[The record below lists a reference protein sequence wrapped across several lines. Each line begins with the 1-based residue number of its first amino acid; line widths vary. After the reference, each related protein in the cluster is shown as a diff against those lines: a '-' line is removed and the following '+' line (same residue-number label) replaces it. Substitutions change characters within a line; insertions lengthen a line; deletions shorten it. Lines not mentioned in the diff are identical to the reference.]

1 VTEQPGVAP
10 PSVLT
15 PRASTAE
22 LDLPRGGVARGVFNS
37 AVVAVATI
45 MGAVAALVSRLFDWS
60 GDSVLR
66 LARWWSRTIA
76 RLSGITIAVVCRPDF
91 DRSRPYVFMA
101 NHLSTVDIWALLV
114 ALPVPVRMI
123 AKKQLAAIPLL
134 GWAMWAGRFI
144 FIDRHNPASARRS
157 IERAKERIRNGQ
169 SVLLFPEG
177 TRSRD
182 GRLLPF
188 KKGGFHLAIDAG
200 VPIVPVAIRG
210 SRQAM
215 PPGSLL
221 VRPGKVLV
229 TIGEPI
235 ATAGLA
241 GDDRERLL
249 ERVRGEIV
257 AMLDTQ

>member
-1 VTEQPGVAP
+1 VI
-10 PSVLT
+10 
-15 PRASTAE
+15 
-22 LDLPRGGVARGVFNS
+22 RGVFNS
-37 AVVAVATI
+37 AVVVVATI
-45 MGAVAALVSRLFDWS
+45 LGAVAALLSRIVDGS
-60 GDSVLR
+60 GDSVLW
-66 LARWWSRTIA
+66 LARLWARIIAALTGVTVAVESRA
-76 RLSGITIAVVCRPDF
+76 RLDPA
-91 DRSRPYVFMA
+91 RPYVFMS
-101 NHLSTVDIWALLV
+101 NHLSAVDIWAVLV

-157 IERAKERIRNGQ
+157 LEKAKDRIRNGQ

-200 VPIVPVAIRG
+200 VSIVPVALAG
-210 SRQAM
+210 TNLAM

-221 VRPGKVLV
+221 LRPGRARV

-235 ATAGLA
+235 ATDGLGGRDA
-241 GDDRERLL
+241 EALM
-249 ERVRGEIV
+249 ERVRQAIE
-257 AMLDTQ
+257 AMLADQ